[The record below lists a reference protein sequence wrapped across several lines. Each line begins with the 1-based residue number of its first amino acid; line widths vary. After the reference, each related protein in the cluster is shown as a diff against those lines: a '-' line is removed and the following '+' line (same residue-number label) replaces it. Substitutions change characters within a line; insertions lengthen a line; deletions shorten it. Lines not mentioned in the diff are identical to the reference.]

1 MDTESKFETFVLGT
15 LFFIAIFCAGLMVG
29 WIAMLMLFEIFNIT
43 SGSFYD
49 MIAENFL
56 PAQSILGVGI
66 FVLHLV
72 ILFHWSGLE
81 RIVLRSSNW

>member
-43 SGSFYD
+43 SGSFYN

-56 PAQSILGVGI
+56 PAQSILGLASLCSIWLYYFIGV
-66 FVLHLV
+66 VLK
-72 ILFHWSGLE
+72 E
-81 RIVLRSSNW
+81 